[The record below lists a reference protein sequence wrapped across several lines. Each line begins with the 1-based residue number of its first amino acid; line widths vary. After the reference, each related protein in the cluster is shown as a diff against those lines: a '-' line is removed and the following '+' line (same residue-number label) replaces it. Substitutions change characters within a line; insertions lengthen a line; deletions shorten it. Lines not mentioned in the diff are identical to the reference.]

1 MDIKK
6 LARIT
11 DSSEENEV
19 KWEDIKLHGEYLE
32 KIEGVDGETLPVKV
46 VAKDDKVIIV
56 YDLELGVKL
65 SKEKSE
71 ILDKKK
77 DTKYFLEASYYDDEE
92 FDEEDANAIDGSTYV
107 LERSGEDIKTIYGDT
122 VKFYKK

>member
-1 MDIKK
+1 MGIKK

-19 KWEDIKLHGEYLE
+19 KWEDIKLHGEYVE
-32 KIEGVDGETLPVKV
+32 KIEGVDGETLPVKI
-46 VAKDDKVIIV
+46 VAKDDKIIIV
-56 YDLELGVKL
+56 YDLELGAKL

-107 LERSGEDIKTIYGDT
+107 LERSGEDIKTIYGDI

>member
-19 KWEDIKLHGEYLE
+19 KWEDIKLHGEYVE

-46 VAKDDKVIIV
+46 VAKDDEIIIV
-56 YDLELGVKL
+56 YDLELGAKL

-107 LERSGEDIKTIYGDT
+107 LERSGEDIKTIYGDI

>member
-19 KWEDIKLHGEYLE
+19 KWEDIKLHGEYVE

-46 VAKDDKVIIV
+46 VAKDDEIIIV
-56 YDLELGVKL
+56 YDLELGAKL

>member
-19 KWEDIKLHGEYLE
+19 KWEDIKLHGEYIE

-46 VAKDDKVIIV
+46 VAKDDEIIIV
-56 YDLELGVKL
+56 YDLELGAKL

-92 FDEEDANAIDGSTYV
+92 FNEEDANAIDGSTYV

>member
-19 KWEDIKLHGEYLE
+19 KWEDIKLHGEYIE

-46 VAKDDKVIIV
+46 VAKDDEIIIV
-56 YDLELGVKL
+56 YDLELGAKL

-107 LERSGEDIKTIYGDT
+107 LERSGEDIKTIYGDI